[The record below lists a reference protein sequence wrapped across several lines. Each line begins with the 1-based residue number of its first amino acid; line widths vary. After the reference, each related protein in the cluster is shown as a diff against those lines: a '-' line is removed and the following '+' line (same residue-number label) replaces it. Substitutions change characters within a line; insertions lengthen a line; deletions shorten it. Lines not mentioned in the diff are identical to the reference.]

1 MRVRKGSARR
11 KAKRRLFREA
21 SGNVMGRHKLYRT
34 VRETIIRARVFAWVH
49 RRLKKRDMRALWIIR
64 ITAAVRARGM
74 SYSVFMHG
82 MDLANVKLNRK
93 MLSEVAIFE
102 PQIFDELVEMAKQ
115 KTSEKAAKATSA

>member
-21 SGNVMGRHKLYRT
+21 RGNVMGRHKLYRT

-49 RRLKKRDMRALWIIR
+49 RRLKKRDMRSLWIIR

-74 SYSVFMHG
+74 SYSAFMHG
-82 MDLANVKLNRK
+82 LDLASIKLNRK
-93 MLSEVAIFE
+93 MLSEIAIFE
-102 PQIFDELVEMAKQ
+102 PQIFDELVATARKN
-115 KTSEKAAKATSA
+115 TSKAASA

>member
-49 RRLKKRDMRALWIIR
+49 RRLKKRDMRALWITR

-74 SYSVFMHG
+74 SYSVFIHG
-82 MDLANVKLNRK
+82 MDLANIKLNRK
-93 MLSEVAIFE
+93 MLSEIAIFE
-102 PQIFDELVEMAKQ
+102 PQIFDELVELAKQ
-115 KTSEKAAKATSA
+115 STAKAAA

>member
-21 SGNVMGRHKLYRT
+21 RGNVMGRHKLYRT

-82 MDLANVKLNRK
+82 LNLANIKLNRK

-102 PQIFDELVEMAKQ
+102 PQIFDELVEVAKQ
-115 KTSEKAAKATSA
+115 KTAKVTSA

>member
-49 RRLKKRDMRALWIIR
+49 RRLKKRDMRALWITR

-74 SYSVFMHG
+74 SYSVFIHG

-93 MLSEVAIFE
+93 MLSEIAIFE
-102 PQIFDELVEMAKQ
+102 PQIFDELVEMARKNV
-115 KTSEKAAKATSA
+115 AKPATPA

>member
-34 VRETIIRARVFAWVH
+34 VRETVIRARVFAWVH

-82 MDLANVKLNRK
+82 LDLANIKLNRK

-102 PQIFDELVEMAKQ
+102 PQIFDELVELAKQ
-115 KTSEKAAKATSA
+115 KTASKATSA

>member
-49 RRLKKRDMRALWIIR
+49 RRLKKRDMRALWITR

-74 SYSVFMHG
+74 SYSVFIHG
-82 MDLANVKLNRK
+82 MDLASVKLNRK
-93 MLSEVAIFE
+93 MLSEIAIFE
-102 PQIFDELVEMAKQ
+102 PQIFDELVEIAKQ
-115 KTSEKAAKATSA
+115 STAKAVTAA

>member
-11 KAKRRLFREA
+11 RSKRRWLREA

-34 VRETIIRARVFAWVH
+34 ARETVIRARVFAWVH
-49 RRLKKRDMRALWIIR
+49 RRLKKRDMRALWITR

-82 MDLANVKLNRK
+82 LDLANIKLNRK
-93 MLSEVAIFE
+93 MLSELAIFE
-102 PQIFDELVEMAKQ
+102 PQIFDELVAIALQ
-115 KTSEKAAKATSA
+115 NTSKTTAA

>member
-49 RRLKKRDMRALWIIR
+49 RRLKKRDMRALWITR

-74 SYSVFMHG
+74 SYSVFIHG
-82 MDLANVKLNRK
+82 MDLANIKLNRK
-93 MLSEVAIFE
+93 MLSEIAIFE
-102 PQIFDELVEMAKQ
+102 PQIFDELVETARKNVV
-115 KTSEKAAKATSA
+115 KPATAA

>member
-49 RRLKKRDMRALWIIR
+49 RRLKKRDMRALWITR

-74 SYSVFMHG
+74 SYSVFIHG

-93 MLSEVAIFE
+93 MLSEIAIFE
-102 PQIFDELVEMAKQ
+102 PQIFDELVEIARKNVAKPA
-115 KTSEKAAKATSA
+115 TAA

>member
-49 RRLKKRDMRALWIIR
+49 RRLKKRDMRALWITR

-74 SYSVFMHG
+74 SYSVFIHG

-93 MLSEVAIFE
+93 MLSELAIFE
-102 PQIFDELVEMAKQ
+102 PQIFDELVELAKQ
-115 KTSEKAAKATSA
+115 STAKAVTAA

>member
-49 RRLKKRDMRALWIIR
+49 RRLKKRDMRALWITR

-74 SYSVFMHG
+74 SYSVFIHG
-82 MDLANVKLNRK
+82 MDLANVTLNRK
-93 MLSEVAIFE
+93 MLSEIAIFE
-102 PQIFDELVEMAKQ
+102 PQIFDELVEIAK
-115 KTSEKAAKATSA
+115 KNVVKPATAA

>member
-11 KAKRRLFREA
+11 RSKRRWLREA

-34 VRETIIRARVFAWVH
+34 ARETVIRARVFAWVH
-49 RRLKKRDMRALWIIR
+49 RRLKKRDMRALWITR

-82 MDLANVKLNRK
+82 LDLANIKLNRK
-93 MLSEVAIFE
+93 MLSEIAIFE
-102 PQIFDELVEMAKQ
+102 PQIFDELVAIALQ
-115 KTSEKAAKATSA
+115 NTSKTTAA

>member
-49 RRLKKRDMRALWIIR
+49 RRLKKRDMRALWITR

-74 SYSVFMHG
+74 SYSVFIHG
-82 MDLANVKLNRK
+82 MDLANVTLNRK
-93 MLSEVAIFE
+93 MLSEIAIFE
-102 PQIFDELVEMAKQ
+102 PQIFDELVEIARKNVV
-115 KTSEKAAKATSA
+115 KPATAA

>member
-49 RRLKKRDMRALWIIR
+49 RRLKKRDMRALWITR

-74 SYSVFMHG
+74 SYSVFIHG
-82 MDLANVKLNRK
+82 MDLANIKLNRK
-93 MLSEVAIFE
+93 MLSEIAIFE
-102 PQIFDELVEMAKQ
+102 PQIFDELVELAKQ
-115 KTSEKAAKATSA
+115 STAKAVTAA